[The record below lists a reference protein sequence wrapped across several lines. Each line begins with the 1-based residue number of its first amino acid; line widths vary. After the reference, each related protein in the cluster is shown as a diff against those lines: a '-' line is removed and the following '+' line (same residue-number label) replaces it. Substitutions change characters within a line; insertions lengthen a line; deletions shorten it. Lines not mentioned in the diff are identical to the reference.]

1 MLKYKKEYSLYWH
14 YDTHWNA
21 AGGYIGAKAL
31 LKELGDELP
40 EVENITFTP
49 DTFSGYDLARMMNLQ
64 SYYEKNMPAE
74 ENYIVTGYN
83 GNNLQAVSIDDATAL
98 VYHSDA
104 PDTRKLFMVRDSFAG
119 GMAGP
124 VASSLSDCYMAHW
137 NGFFT
142 QSMVEEQKPDV
153 FVLELVERR
162 LDYLLSFCL
171 TD

>member
-1 MLKYKKEYSLYWH
+1 
-14 YDTHWNA
+14 
-21 AGGYIGAKAL
+21 
-31 LKELGDELP
+31 
-40 EVENITFTP
+40 
-49 DTFSGYDLARMMNLQ
+49 
-64 SYYEKNMPAE
+64 
-74 ENYIVTGYN
+74 
-83 GNNLQAVSIDDATAL
+83 
-98 VYHSDA
+98 
-104 PDTRKLFMVRDSFAG
+104 
-119 GMAGP
+119 MAGP